1 MKNIF
6 IASLCL
12 FLSTASFS
20 QSLLDEMESKDSS
33 AVKKPKRE
41 KVYETFYG
49 TRLINGHTIETNP
62 KNSLVF
68 IISHRFGRVNSGF
81 YQFFGLDQ
89 STVRFGFEY
98 ALHDKV
104 MLGWGRSSNG
114 AMWDGFVKYRFLE
127 QTKGPK
133 QIPLSI
139 ALFASASLDGRK
151 HLYADK
157 RKTPFAQRM
166 AYTYQLLIARK
177 FTKWL
182 SVQLMP
188 TMVHR
193 NFVETK
199 ADKNLV
205 FVPGIGARFRVSP
218 SVAIMGE
225 YYYRVGERPNNGYHN
240 SAAIGVDINTGGH
253 VFQIQLTN
261 SQSMFE
267 SGFLRQTSGD
277 ILKGDIHLGFNIT
290 RTWGF
295 GGGGKRKAKKTR
307 SE

>member
-1 MKNIF
+1 MKQILIVTTF
-6 IASLCL
+6 LCFGIAG
-12 FLSTASFS
+12 FS
-20 QSLLDEMESKDSS
+20 QGLLDDVEKQDSS
-33 AVKKPKRE
+33 AIKKPKRE

-62 KNSLVF
+62 QGSFVF

-81 YQFFGLDQ
+81 FQFFGLDQ
-89 STVRFGFEY
+89 STIRFGFEY
-98 ALHDKV
+98 AIRNNL
-104 MLGWGRSSNG
+104 MIGFGRSSNN

-127 QTKGPK
+127 QTKGK
-133 QIPLSI
+133 RQIPLSI
-139 ALFASASLDGRK
+139 AGFVSASLDGRK
-151 HLYADK
+151 YLYADH
-157 RKTPFAQRM
+157 RKTPFGQRM

-182 SVQLMP
+182 SVQIMP
-188 TMVHR
+188 TLVHR

-205 FVPGIGARFRVSP
+205 FVPGIGVRFKVSP

-225 YYYRVGERPNNGYHN
+225 YYYRVGERANNGYYN

-261 SQSMFE
+261 SQSMYE
-267 SGFLRQTSGD
+267 SGFLRQTTGN

-295 GGGGKRKAKKTR
+295 GGKGKRYKKVKQQ
-307 SE
+307 

>member
-1 MKNIF
+1 MKQIL
-6 IASLCL
+6 IALTL
-12 FLSTASFS
+12 FLAGSTAYA
-20 QSLLDEMESKDSS
+20 QSLLDEVPDSS
-33 AVKKPKRE
+33 ATDKKPKRE
-41 KVYETFYG
+41 RVYETFYG

-62 KNSLVF
+62 KGSFVF

-98 ALHDKV
+98 AILDNL
-104 MLGWGRSSNG
+104 MLGFGRSSNG
-114 AMWDGFVKYRFLE
+114 AMWDGFVKYRFLD
-127 QTKGPK
+127 QTKGK
-133 QIPLSI
+133 RQIPLSL
-139 ALFASASLDGRK
+139 AGFASVSLDGRK
-151 HLYADK
+151 YLYADQ
-157 RKTPFAQRM
+157 RKTPFSQRL
-166 AYTYQLLIARK
+166 AFTYQLLIARK

-188 TMVHR
+188 TVVHR

-199 ADKNLV
+199 ADQNLV
-205 FVPGIGARFRVSP
+205 FVQGIGVRFKVSP

-225 YYYRVGERPNNGYHN
+225 YYYRVNERPNNGYHN

-267 SGFLRQTSGD
+267 SGFLRQTTGD
-277 ILKGDIHLGFNIT
+277 VLKGDIHLGFNIT

-295 GGGGKRKAKKTR
+295 GGKGKKKPRKVKA
-307 SE
+307 